1 MTVARRLY
9 LSSVFLLVLCLWPAC
24 EAQAQRTRIVKGQ
37 VLDENGQTVEGAIVR
52 LKDKKSGKEISVTTK
67 KEGRYQFN
75 GISLKNDYRLYAIH
89 EKKKSRERGVSRF
102 DTRPLLRI
110 NLKLEPPKE
119 EKKEDKKDRR

>member
-1 MTVARRLY
+1 MTVARRLN
-9 LSSVFLLVLCLWPAC
+9 LFSVFLLVVCLWPAC
-24 EAQAQRTRIVKGQ
+24 EAQAQGTRIVQGQ
-37 VLDENGQTVEGAIVR
+37 VLDENGKTVEGAIVR
-52 LKDKKSGKEISVTTK
+52 LKDKKSGKEISVTSK

-75 GISLKNDYRLYAIH
+75 GISLKSDYRLYAIH
-89 EKKKSRERGVSRF
+89 EKKKSRERGVSSF